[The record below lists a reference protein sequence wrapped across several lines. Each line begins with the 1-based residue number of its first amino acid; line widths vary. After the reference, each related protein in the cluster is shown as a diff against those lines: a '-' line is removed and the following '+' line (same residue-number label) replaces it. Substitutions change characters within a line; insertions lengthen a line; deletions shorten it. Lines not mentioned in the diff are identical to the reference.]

1 MPLVDNC
8 DDLLSW
14 SVSVE
19 SIEEISVF
27 LVDNNFLLVWCKFL
41 EVFHEPV
48 DSRSVDALSVSFRA
62 NNVKSSVCI
71 VMLSSPERVMQSSV
85 AIPELADRI
94 HSGFNLQ
101 SSKSDIIDLQTT
113 KNNGHFEFIC
123 FFNSVFDFQTRN
135 EWVEVTWEG

>member
-1 MPLVDNC
+1 MPLIDNS
-8 DDLLSW
+8 DNLLSW

-27 LVDNNFLLVWCKFL
+27 LVDNDFLLVRCEFL

-48 DSRSVDALSVSFRA
+48 DSRSVDALSVCFRT

-71 VMLSSPERVMQSSV
+71 VMFSSPEGIMQSSV

-94 HSGFNLQ
+94 HSGFNFQ
-101 SSKSDIIDLQTT
+101 SSESHIVDLQTT
-113 KNNGHFEFIC
+113 KNHRDFEFIC
-123 FFNSVFDFQTRN
+123 FFDSVFDFQARN
-135 EWVEVTWEG
+135 EWVEVTWES